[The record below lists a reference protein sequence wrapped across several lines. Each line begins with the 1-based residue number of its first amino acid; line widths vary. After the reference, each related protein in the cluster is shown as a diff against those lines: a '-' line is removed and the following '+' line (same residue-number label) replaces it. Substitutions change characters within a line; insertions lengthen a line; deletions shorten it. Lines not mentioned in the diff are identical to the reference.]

1 MVVVSGTV
9 VVTGGTGTVAVITV
23 VAVSGGTVTVV
34 AGSVSVIG
42 TVVVD
47 EISVFVTVRHAP
59 R

>member
-1 MVVVSGTV
+1 
-9 VVTGGTGTVAVITV
+9 
-23 VAVSGGTVTVV
+23 VTVV